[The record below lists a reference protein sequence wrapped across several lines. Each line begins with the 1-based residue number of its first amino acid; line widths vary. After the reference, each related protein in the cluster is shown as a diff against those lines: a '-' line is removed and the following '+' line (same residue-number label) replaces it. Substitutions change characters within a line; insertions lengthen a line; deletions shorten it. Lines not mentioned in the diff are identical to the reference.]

1 VKDHPRQYA
10 TAAAFRVALE
20 TRLKSI
26 ATAEGVDLQRL
37 RRQVSFDRL
46 LARFFQRRNAPWLL
60 KGGYAME
67 LRLRTARTTKDIDI
81 SLPASAAAGV
91 GDEIL
96 AELQQSARADLGDF
110 FAFTIAESQMNL
122 DAAPHGGARY
132 PVTTTVAGRVFTR
145 FQLDIGI
152 GDAVVPPTELIEGHD
167 WLGFA
172 GIAPGRFMAISKEQ
186 QFAEK
191 LHAYTL
197 PRTDAPNSRVKD
209 LVDMILLIQMETMDS
224 AILEQAIH
232 TTFEL
237 RGTHAVPSILA
248 KAPESWTSP
257 FDAMTKECG
266 LALTL
271 SEAVQMLTIYLER

>member
-1 VKDHPRQYA
+1 
-10 TAAAFRVALE
+10 
-20 TRLKSI
+20 
-26 ATAEGVDLQRL
+26 
-37 RRQVSFDRL
+37 
-46 LARFFQRRNAPWLL
+46 
-60 KGGYAME
+60 
-67 LRLRTARTTKDIDI
+67 
-81 SLPASAAAGV
+81 
-91 GDEIL
+91 
-96 AELQQSARADLGDF
+96 
-110 FAFTIAESQMNL
+110 
-122 DAAPHGGARY
+122 
-132 PVTTTVAGRVFTR
+132 
-145 FQLDIGI
+145 
-152 GDAVVPPTELIEGHD
+152 
-167 WLGFA
+167 
-172 GIAPGRFMAISKEQ
+172 MAISKEQ